1 MRVLTRSVLA
11 LAVLFAGA
19 GFAEAPSAQLS
30 IAQASI
36 ADESAHPA
44 YVAASHYAA
53 KFDPGLK
60 SLRFMP
66 LTGGDSI
73 VPVPAQ
79 CEGAEPAPGVW
90 YVGHAGNGELVL
102 RAPSGTLLAE
112 GAAAE
117 ITIGVC
123 GAGNADKSRFNV
135 PASAWQFLAGHVG
148 ALYVGR

>member
-1 MRVLTRSVLA
+1 MRTLTRSVLA
-11 LAVLFAGA
+11 LALMFAGA
-19 GFAEAPSAQLS
+19 GFAQAPTQAALAEAALLDS
-30 IAQASI
+30 
-36 ADESAHPA
+36 DTTPA

-79 CEGAEPAPGVW
+79 CEGIELAAGVW
-90 YVGHAGNGELVL
+90 YVGHGQDGELVL
-102 RAPSGTLLAE
+102 RAPSGTELA
-112 GAAAE
+112 ADQVAE
-117 ITIGVC
+117 VAIGVC
-123 GAGNADKSRFNV
+123 GAGNADKTRFNV
-135 PASAWQFLAGHVG
+135 PASAWQFLATNVG

>member
-11 LAVLFAGA
+11 LALTFAGA
-19 GFAEAPSAQLS
+19 GFAQAPIAEVDGSSAF
-30 IAQASI
+30 
-36 ADESAHPA
+36 
-44 YVAASHYAA
+44 VAASHYAA

-66 LTGGDSI
+66 LSGGDSI

-79 CEGAEPAPGVW
+79 CAGAELADGVW
-90 YVGHAGNGELVL
+90 YVGHGANGELVL
-102 RAPSGTLLAE
+102 RAPSSTVLAD
-112 GAAAE
+112 GQVAE
-117 ITIGVC
+117 IAIGVC

-135 PASAWQFLAGHVG
+135 PASAWQFLASNVG

>member
-19 GFAEAPSAQLS
+19 GFAEAPSAEV
-30 IAQASI
+30 SI
-36 ADESAHPA
+36 ADHDAAPA

-79 CEGAEPAPGVW
+79 CEGAEPAKGVW

-102 RAPSGTLLAE
+102 RAPSGTALAE
-112 GAAAE
+112 GAASE
-117 ITIGVC
+117 IVIGVC
-123 GAGNADKSRFNV
+123 GAGNADKTRFNV